1 MPRYLLFRTV
11 GESSEEEIE
20 AASLRAIEAAEQM
33 PGVRW
38 IRSYWC
44 VEEGTFYCEY
54 EAPGVEWLFEHA
66 RRARI
71 PLERVELVR
80 DLEPSMFR

>member
-11 GESSEEEIE
+11 GEPSEEEIE

-38 IRSYWC
+38 IRSYWSF
-44 VEEGTFYCEY
+44 EEGGFYCEY
-54 EAPGVEWLFEHA
+54 EAPSVESLFEHA

>member
-1 MPRYLLFRTV
+1 MPRYLLFRTM
-11 GESSEEEIE
+11 EEHSEEEVE
-20 AASLRAIEAAEQM
+20 AASLRSIEAMNQM

-38 IRSYWC
+38 IRSYWSF
-44 VEEGTFYCEY
+44 EEGKFYCEY
-54 EAPGVEWLFEHA
+54 EAPSVEWLFEHA

-80 DLEPSMFR
+80 ELEPSMFR